1 MNSGGDKMN
10 LQKLV
15 DFGLIFC
22 ALGLVIVVVLDAIF
36 DLPGNLFDVLSI
48 LFIIGGVECVF
59 FHNKLKN
66 NNLEE

>member
-36 DLPGNLFDVLSI
+36 DLPGNLLNVLSI
-48 LFIIGGVECVF
+48 LFIIGGVACVF

-66 NNLEE
+66 NNFEE

>member
-1 MNSGGDKMN
+1 MN

-48 LFIIGGVECVF
+48 LFIIGASCIV
-59 FHNKLKN
+59 
-66 NNLEE
+66 

>member
-15 DFGLIFC
+15 DFGLIFY

-48 LFIIGGVECVF
+48 LFIIGGVACVF
-59 FHNKLKN
+59 FHNKLNN